1 MVDTV
6 RGCVLLLDG
15 TPDRRRGVLP
25 NPTAHAVA
33 GAHPRRFLAADAV
46 DVVQLPA
53 VEGPQS
59 ALAYLQHAA
68 AVPGPL
74 LVWVTGRLM
83 VPARRGGELHL
94 ALPGSTPATVRYTG
108 LPWAWLLRTLQ
119 AHAGPVLLMA
129 DLEADTAAWPHV
141 VSGAGSGELA
151 QGVPLFGVVNP
162 VPPVPAREAGPYTRA
177 LLEALRT
184 GDPHAGPVLDVPTV
198 HRRALLAADPGP
210 DTVPLQWGTPGPVLA
225 NVAAA
230 ARPHPQP
237 EPRTEYEPALSREP
251 ALLQPPAPPRQPEPA
266 PVRPPDPVPAPA
278 AAPVPAPAQDDLL
291 PGILAAAHAGRHNE
305 AAAMA
310 AAAEQQALRRY
321 GPDSPEAGLWIEVR
335 ADLARMAGD
344 HPRAAEL
351 WMTAAAAR
359 LGRSGPADGE
369 ALAALK
375 RAHYCWQHSGD
386 QAPRLAPALL
396 ALWERVPGGE
406 GAAGHIRTRLQEAE
420 ENAPPTVAY

>member
-33 GAHPRRFLAADAV
+33 GAHPRRFLAAGAV

-94 ALPGSTPATVRYTG
+94 ALSGSTPATVRYTG

-129 DLEADTAAWPHV
+129 DLEADAAAWPHV

-151 QGVPLFGVVNP
+151 EGVPLFGVVNP

-177 LLEALRT
+177 FIEALQT

-198 HRRALLAADPGP
+198 HRRALLAAGLGP
-210 DTVPLQWGTPGPVLA
+210 DTMPLQWGTPGPVLA

-237 EPRTEYEPALSREP
+237 RAAGEPASW
-251 ALLQPPAPPRQPEPA
+251 RQPEPLRPSEPA
-266 PVRPPDPVPAPA
+266 PVRLPDPGPAPA
-278 AAPVPAPAQDDLL
+278 AAPVPVPTPAPGPAQDDLL

-310 AAAEQQALRRY
+310 AAGEQQALRRY
-321 GPDSPEAGLWIEVR
+321 GPDSPEAGLWVEVR

-344 HPRAAEL
+344 HSRAAEL

-359 LGRSGPADGE
+359 FGRSGPADEE

-386 QAPRLAPALL
+386 QARRLAPALL

-406 GAAGHIRTRLQEAE
+406 GAAGHIRAHLQEAE
-420 ENAPPTVAY
+420 ENAPPTPAR

>member
-25 NPTAHAVA
+25 NPTAHAAA

-83 VPARRGGELHL
+83 VPARRGAELHL

-119 AHAGPVLLMA
+119 AHAGPVLLLA
-129 DLEADTAAWPHV
+129 DLEADEAARPHV
-141 VSGAGSGELA
+141 ISGAASGELA

-177 LLEALRT
+177 LLDALQT
-184 GDPHAGPVLDVPTV
+184 GDPHAGPVLDVPTL
-198 HRRALLAADPGP
+198 HQRALLAAGAGPG
-210 DTVPLQWGTPGPVLA
+210 TVPLQWGTPGPVLA

-230 ARPHPQP
+230 ARQRPRP
-237 EPRTEYEPALSREP
+237 EPWGTPG
-251 ALLQPPAPPRQPEPA
+251 QVPPQPA
-266 PVRPPDPVPAPA
+266 PVAAPAPHPDPGPAPA
-278 AAPVPAPAQDDLL
+278 SRPAPVAAPAPAQEDLL
-291 PGILAAAHAGRHNE
+291 PVILAAAHAGRHNE

-310 AAAEQQALRRY
+310 AAGEQQALRRH
-321 GPDSPEAGLWIEVR
+321 GPDSSEAGLWVEVR

-344 HPRAAEL
+344 HARAAGL
-351 WMTAAAAR
+351 WMTAAGRR
-359 LGRSGPADGE
+359 LDRSGPADAE
-369 ALAALK
+369 ALEAVK
-375 RAHYCWQHSGD
+375 RAHYCWQHSGGE
-386 QAPRLAPALL
+386 ALGLAPVLL
-396 ALWERVPGGE
+396 ALWERIPGGE
-406 GAAGHIRTRLQEAE
+406 EAAGHVRAYLQGADGPEGMQE
-420 ENAPPTVAY
+420 EVPPTAVH

>member
-94 ALPGSTPATVRYTG
+94 ALSGSTPAAVRYTG

-119 AHAGPVLLMA
+119 AHAGPLLLMA
-129 DLEADTAAWPHV
+129 DLEADAAAWPHV

-151 QGVPLFGVVNP
+151 QGVPLFGVINP
-162 VPPVPAREAGPYTRA
+162 VPPAPAREAGPYTRA
-177 LLEALRT
+177 LIEALQT
-184 GDPHAGPVLDVPTV
+184 GDPHAGPVLDVPTI
-198 HRRALLAADPGP
+198 HRRALLAAGAGP

-237 EPRTEYEPALSREP
+237 EPWAPAE
-251 ALLQPPAPPRQPEPA
+251 PAPPQQPASLRQPEPEPEPA
-266 PVRPPDPVPAPA
+266 PVLPPDPGPAPA
-278 AAPVPAPAQDDLL
+278 AVPAPVPAQDDLL

-310 AAAEQQALRRY
+310 AAGEQQALRHY
-321 GPDSPEAGLWIEVR
+321 GPDSPEAGLWVEVR

-344 HPRAAEL
+344 HSRAAEL

-359 LGRSGPADGE
+359 FGRSGPVDGE

-386 QAPRLAPALL
+386 QAHRLAPALL

-406 GAAGHIRTRLQEAE
+406 GAAGHIRAHLQGAE
-420 ENAPPTVAY
+420 ENAPPTVAR

>member
-25 NPTAHAVA
+25 NPTAHAIA
-33 GAHPRRFLAADAV
+33 GANPRRFLAADAV

-83 VPARRGGELHL
+83 IPARRGGELHL

-119 AHAGPVLLMA
+119 AHAGPVLVLA
-129 DLEADTAAWPHV
+129 DLEADPAARPHV
-141 VSGAGSGELA
+141 ESGAHSGELS

-162 VPPVPAREAGPYTRA
+162 VPPVAAREAGPYTRA
-177 LLEALRT
+177 LLEALQT
-184 GDPHAGPVLDVPTV
+184 GDHRAGAVLDASALHRQALLGAGPGQE
-198 HRRALLAADPGP
+198 AL
-210 DTVPLQWGTPGPVLA
+210 PLQWGVPGPVLA
-225 NVAAA
+225 NVAAP
-230 ARPHPQP
+230 ARPHP
-237 EPRTEYEPALSREP
+237 R
-251 ALLQPPAPPRQPEPA
+251 PRQQP
-266 PVRPPDPVPAPA
+266 RPRPA
-278 AAPVPAPAQDDLL
+278 AAPVPAPVPQPAPVQAAAPAAPVPAAEPAAQPQDDLL
-291 PGILAAAHAGRHNE
+291 PVILAAAHAGRHNE

-310 AAAEQQALRRY
+310 AAGEQQALRRY
-321 GPDSPEAGLWIEVR
+321 GPDSPEAGLWVEVR

-344 HPRAAEL
+344 HARAAEL
-351 WMTAAAAR
+351 WMTAAGGR

-369 ALAALK
+369 VLAAVK
-375 RAHYCWQHSGD
+375 RAHFCWQHSGD
-386 QAPRLAPALL
+386 RAVRLAPALL
-396 ALWERVPGGE
+396 ALWERLPGGE
-406 GAAGHIRTRLQEAE
+406 GAAEHIRMRLQEAQE
-420 ENAPPTVAY
+420 VPPTVAH

>member
-1 MVDTV
+1 M
-6 RGCVLLLDG
+6 LLLDG

-33 GAHPRRFLAADAV
+33 GAHPRRFLAAEAV

-129 DLEADTAAWPHV
+129 DLEADAAARPHV
-141 VSGAGSGELA
+141 VSGAGSGEIA
-151 QGVPLFGVVNP
+151 QGVPLFGVVHP

-184 GDPHAGPVLDVPTV
+184 GDPHSGPVLDVPTI
-198 HRRALLAADPGP
+198 HRRALLAAGQGA

-230 ARPHPQP
+230 ARPHP
-237 EPRTEYEPALSREP
+237 EPRRE
-251 ALLQPPAPPRQPEPA
+251 AVPAPLRQPAPA
-266 PVRPPDPVPAPA
+266 PVRPPDPVPAPVA
-278 AAPVPAPAQDDLL
+278 AAVPPQDDLL

-310 AAAEQQALRRY
+310 AAGEQQALRHY
-321 GPDSPEAGLWIEVR
+321 GPDSPEAGLWVEVR

-344 HPRAAEL
+344 HSRAAEL
-351 WMTAAAAR
+351 WMTAAGAR

-406 GAAGHIRTRLQEAE
+406 GAADHIRARLQGAE
-420 ENAPPTVAY
+420 ENAPPTVAR

>member
-53 VEGPQS
+53 VEGQQS

-83 VPARRGGELHL
+83 VPARRGSELHL

-119 AHAGPVLLMA
+119 AHAGPVLLLA
-129 DLEADTAAWPHV
+129 DLEADAPALPHV
-141 VSGAGSGELA
+141 AGGARSGELA

-162 VPPVPAREAGPYTRA
+162 APPAPAREAGPYTRA
-177 LLEALRT
+177 LLEALQT
-184 GDPHAGPVLDVPTV
+184 GDPHAGPVLDVLTV
-198 HRRALLAADPGP
+198 HQRALHGGGSGP
-210 DTVPLQWGTPGPVLA
+210 ETVPLQWGTPGPVLA
-225 NVAAA
+225 NAAAA

-237 EPRTEYEPALSREP
+237 ETRPEPAPARPPASEP
-251 ALLQPPAPPRQPEPA
+251 APARPWAPEPA
-266 PVRPPDPVPAPA
+266 PVRPPAPEPAPVA
-278 AAPVPAPAQDDLL
+278 AVPVPAQDDLL
-291 PGILAAAHAGRHNE
+291 PVILAAAHAGRHNE

-310 AAAEQQALRRY
+310 AAGEQQALRRF
-321 GPDSPEAGLWIEVR
+321 GPDSPEAGLWVEVR

-344 HPRAAEL
+344 HSRAAEL
-351 WMTAAAAR
+351 WMTATAAR
-359 LGRSGPADGE
+359 LGRSGPEDGE

-386 QAPRLAPALL
+386 QVHRLAPALL

-406 GAAGHIRTRLQEAE
+406 GAAGRIRAHLQEAE
-420 ENAPPTVAY
+420 ENVPPTVAR

>member
-1 MVDTV
+1 MVETV

-129 DLEADTAAWPHV
+129 DLEADAAAWPHV
-141 VSGAGSGELA
+141 VSGAGSGEIA

-177 LLEALRT
+177 LLEALHT
-184 GDPHAGPVLDVPTV
+184 GDPHSGAVLDVPTI
-198 HRRALLAADPGP
+198 HRRALLAAGQGP

-230 ARPHPQP
+230 ARPHPHP
-237 EPRTEYEPALSREP
+237 EPRRE
-251 ALLQPPAPPRQPEPA
+251 AVPAPLRQPAPA

-278 AAPVPAPAQDDLL
+278 AAAVPAQDDLL

-310 AAAEQQALRRY
+310 AAGEQQALRHY
-321 GPDSPEAGLWIEVR
+321 GPDSPEAALWVEVR

-344 HPRAAEL
+344 HSRAAEL
-351 WMTAAAAR
+351 WMTAAGAR

-406 GAAGHIRTRLQEAE
+406 GAAGHIRARLQGAE
-420 ENAPPTVAY
+420 ENAPPTVAR